1 MQYDSEEE
9 DAYDDRA
16 ERHECASRATS
27 SAAAA
32 GSHAAP
38 PPCVPSD
45 SDDDEDEGEDDGN
58 FESLMEELMM
68 QKQVKKKPDGN
79 FESVLKGLK
88 MQMLGPSETEQV
100 KKKRAQGD
108 SGRPDRADDDD
119 RERSAIAARTL
130 ELLEA
135 RRLAE
140 TAGDG
145 AHRRK
150 KHKNYACCNLS
161 QDDGL
166 ARMVSA

>member
-58 FESLMEELMM
+58 FESL
-68 QKQVKKKPDGN
+68 
-79 FESVLKGLK
+79 LKELK
-88 MQMLGPSETEQV
+88 MQMRGPSETEQV

-108 SGRPDRADDDD
+108 SGRPNRADDDD
-119 RERSAIAARTL
+119 RERSATAARTL

-161 QDDGL
+161 QDAGK
-166 ARMVSA
+166 RTSR